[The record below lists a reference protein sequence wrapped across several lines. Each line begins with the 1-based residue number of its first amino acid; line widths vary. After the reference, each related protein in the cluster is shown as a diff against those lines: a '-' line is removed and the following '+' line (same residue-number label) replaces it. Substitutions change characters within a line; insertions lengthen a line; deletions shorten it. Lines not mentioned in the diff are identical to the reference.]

1 MLLID
6 DPDFIAVQEATRYA
20 RASEVALPSALG
32 WGTGL
37 YPITKVGYCDLGAGT
52 RQGYAA
58 GYSPW
63 TSAEYLACRAGTQVY
78 ISATGSDSSGAGTIG
93 SPYLTANKAIQV
105 ANAAGQPATIWFAAG
120 TYTRSAGGGFIN
132 APGATTLPTVPLCL
146 MAYNGIVKFGCNDT
160 YTWVADATYTNT
172 YKITRS
178 SAGSVYN
185 PFLRDR
191 FGNAVMYTK
200 AASAAACNARPGSW
214 YTDNVTV
221 YVNPFDGAAVTDA
234 TASVY
239 LTSDTFAINWGSAP
253 QHFFVDSNDEA
264 SAWDIMGSRVKMFG
278 TAYAASPKI
287 LAMRRVSAR
296 YASSTSSDYWNGF
309 GFDNWWGLIW
319 LEGCYAGRASA
330 DCFNFHNTLG
340 TQPLYVVTLNCRGVD
355 TGVFGAGS
363 NNGLTLHENV
373 IGIDVAG
380 RYEFNQGGTLRNI
393 NTSKCLAHGSTFM
406 SDRGDLY
413 LSGGT
418 VPPTEVGTLN
428 TAQIWLSECVV
439 SPSGPTSYGINVGTG
454 GAVYVRNMPT
464 LGGRIFGSVSTWL

>member
-1 MLLID
+1 MSID
-6 DPDFIAVQEATRYA
+6 SIARGLAAIAGRPYRV
-20 RASEVALPSALG
+20 SEVAPPSALG
-32 WGTGL
+32 WDTSL
-37 YPITKVGYCDLGAGT
+37 YPVSKVGYYEVGPGL
-52 RQGYAA
+52 RKGYVS

-63 TSAEYLACRAGTQVY
+63 TSAEYLACRAGTQIY
-78 ISATGSDSSGAGTIG
+78 ISPTGSDGSGAGTIG
-93 SPYLTANKAIQV
+93 SPYSTANKAIQV

-160 YTWVADATYTNT
+160 YTWTADATYTNT

-239 LTSDTFAINWGSAP
+239 LTSDTFAINWGTAP

-340 TQPLYVVTLNCRGVD
+340 TQPLYAVTLNCRGVD
-355 TGVFGAGS
+355 CGVFGSGS

-380 RYEFNQGGTLRNI
+380 FYDYNMGGTLRNI
-393 NTSKCLAHGSTFM
+393 NTTKVMAHGSVFAR
-406 SDRGDLY
+406 DRGDLHV
-413 LSGGT
+413 GGS
-418 VPPTEVGTLN
+418 VQPTEVGTLD
-428 TAQIWLSECVV
+428 TAQIWLSECSLDPAGPESYAIS
-439 SPSGPTSYGINVGTG
+439 SPTGT
-454 GAVYVRNMPT
+454 VYLRNMPNY
-464 LGGRIFGSVSTWL
+464 FKGSVSGNVSSWA